1 LFVSGPENDPAGLQ
15 IGMDGAGRPQRRKES
30 SMPSYSNV
38 TPDYSAD
45 NDFDYGRRQ
54 PERSP
59 QRTRRSVSRR
69 NGLKASSISGIHRRR
84 NKHWNW

>member
-1 LFVSGPENDPAGLQ
+1 
-15 IGMDGAGRPQRRKES
+15 MDGSRRPQIRKES

-45 NDFDYGRRQ
+45 NEFDYGRRQ
-54 PERSP
+54 PERTP
-59 QRTRRSVSRR
+59 QRTRKSSVSRR
-69 NGLKASSISGIHRRR
+69 SGLKASAFNGLHRRR